1 MRVQSSM
8 QVAYSGLKAQMD
20 ALDALANNLAN
31 ANAAGFK
38 EQKSFFTTF
47 NRMLSSPEATE
58 LEAAINNEVSAG
70 SALNLS
76 AGSLVETHRDLDLAL
91 AGNGFFTVETP
102 GGLRYTRNGS
112 LTTNAKSILC
122 TSDRFPVL
130 GQRGQIVLGPGKVTI
145 NQDGDVFVGGVQ
157 VDRLKLASFDTP
169 SSLRIEGRSL
179 FAQAEGGQI
188 PKPAVGVTVRQGFQE
203 QSNVDPVMATVR
215 MVEILRHF
223 ESIQKC
229 ISLMFNDVD
238 AKAIE
243 RLGR

>member
-1 MRVQSSM
+1 MQSSI

-31 ANAAGFK
+31 VNAAGFK

-47 NRMLSSPEATE
+47 NRMMSSPEVTQ

-76 AGSLVETHRDLDLAL
+76 AGSLIETHRDLDLAL
-91 AGNGFFTVETP
+91 SGNGFLTVDTP
-102 GGLRYTRNGS
+102 GGVRYTRNGN
-112 LTTNAKSILC
+112 LTTNAKSVLC
-122 TSDRFPVL
+122 TSGGHPVL

-145 NQDGDVFVGGVQ
+145 NQDGDVLVDGVQ
-157 VDRLKLASFDTP
+157 VDRLKLAAFDDP
-169 SSLRIEGRSL
+169 SSLRIEGQSL
-179 FAQAEGGQI
+179 FAQAQAGQP
-188 PKPAVGVTVRQGFQE
+188 PKSATGVAVRQGFQE

-223 ESIQKC
+223 ESIQKS